1 MTDPNLHL
9 TAAQPAPGDTTQRL
23 PGDERSLGEIM
34 GDLTADFSTLM
45 RQEVALAKA
54 ELTQSAKRA
63 GKGAGLLG
71 GAGVAG
77 HMALLFGSLAL
88 WWLIA
93 RLLNWDEPRFGWS
106 FLIVAVLWGIVAAV
120 MAMKGRSELEEVEGA
135 PRTAETIK
143 QIPNAVKGDEE
154 KNR

>member
-1 MTDPNLHL
+1 MTNPDFNAVA
-9 TAAQPAPGDTTQRL
+9 TPAPESERL
-23 PGDERSLGEIM
+23 ATDNRDLGAIM
-34 GDLTADFSTLM
+34 GDLTHDFSTLM

-54 ELTQSAKRA
+54 ELTVTAKKA
-63 GKGAGLLG
+63 GRGAGLLG

-88 WWLIA
+88 WWLVA
-93 RLLNWDEPRFGWS
+93 HLLDSDDPRFGWS
-106 FLIVAVLWGIVAAV
+106 FVIIAVLWGIAAAV
-120 MAMKGRSELEEVEGA
+120 LGVKGKSEFDDVEGV